1 MSTDYIRAM
10 EVYNRNNNTT
20 TVTAHRNP
28 TREELIAEAR
38 EAFSNPYKEH
48 LYDVKRVKDTNGTTM
63 SISGRRRIVKPMKLE
78 DMRITNGAPVR
89 KQYWAEQFKPQFKF
103 IDNFKYDV
111 LPDIKRKWAEWVGE
125 LTRYSDSAGSIWIKN
140 EVPKETA
147 LRKLLNV
154 LRRVK

>member
-1 MSTDYIRAM
+1 MSTDYIRGM

-20 TVTAHRNP
+20 TITAHRNP

-63 SISGRRRIVKPMKLE
+63 SISGRRRIVQPMTLK
-78 DMRITNGAPVR
+78 DMRMYSGAQV
-89 KQYWAEQFKPQFKF
+89 QEQSWAQFEC
-103 IDNFKYDV
+103 IDNFKYDI
-111 LPDIKRKWAEWVGE
+111 LPDIKRKWAEWMGE
-125 LTRYSDSAGSIWIKN
+125 FTRYSDSVGSIWVKN

-147 LRKLLNV
+147 LRKV
-154 LRRVK
+154 LKVFRCVK